1 MAVKVRLRPSNKS
14 DKKWMVTFVDD
25 KRQKVVHFGAQ
36 GMSDYTFHK
45 NPMRMRSYVGRHGG
59 TVPKTLMDDT
69 NSKSVHRRMLG
80 VRSSDR
86 EKWDRSGM
94 KTPGFWSRWLTWSMP
109 TTRGAKKLIEER
121 YGIQFV

>member
-1 MAVKVRLRPSNKS
+1 
-14 DKKWMVTFVDD
+14 
-25 KRQKVVHFGAQ
+25 
-36 GMSDYTFHK
+36 
-45 NPMRMRSYVGRHGG
+45 MRSYVGRHGG
-59 TVPKTLMDDT
+59 KVPKTLMDDT

-80 VRSSDR
+80 VRNSDR
-86 EKWDRSGM
+86 EKWDSSGM